1 MNRIQLSSRSLM
13 LNMPWFMPIL
23 TLPVLAVGLFSIV
36 TMGQLTSLKCDRSNS
51 SRPSTQGTCQLTAT
65 QWLESKTTEIPLS
78 DLQQATVA
86 TRSNKQ
92 RKRTYQ
98 VMLQTKYGGEIPFTT
113 YSSAGLGDYP
123 AIAKQIN
130 DFLKNSQQ
138 ATLLI
143 QQDDRW
149 FGYLLGGFFTGIG
162 LVPWGI
168 AVLSVLRRR

>member
-1 MNRIQLSSRSLM
+1 MNQVKASSRSLM

-23 TLPVLAVGLFSIV
+23 TLPVLAVGLFCIA
-36 TMGQLTSLKCDRSNS
+36 TMGQLTSLKCDRTAST
-51 SRPSTQGTCQLTAT
+51 PPTQGTCQLTAT
-65 QWLESKTTEIPLS
+65 QLLESKTTEISLA
-78 DLQQATVA
+78 DLRQATVA
-86 TRSNKQ
+86 TRSNKK

-98 VMLQTKYGGEIPFTT
+98 VMLQTKYGGEIPLTT